1 MAQQVLQELL
11 LLHLSVEL
19 TAAAAVV
26 EIAILIQ
33 IRNFQDAQVVL
44 VEVVVVV
51 RATQ

>member
-1 MAQQVLQELL
+1 MAQQVLLELL
-11 LLHLSVEL
+11 SLHLSAQRMV
-19 TAAAAVV
+19 AAAAV